1 MRLLSVRLI
10 VSLIVGITLVSL
22 GFSYYEVAG
31 GKRGLRSDLE
41 RRAEV
46 LGESVAGNV
55 EKSWESGSERG
66 LQRLVQ
72 RFGNRE
78 HLLGVAVYDRQG
90 KVVAITSELAAVL
103 PSIPQEVTK
112 AIAEGEGKS
121 SFVRLGDDPVHIF
134 ALPLHRQD
142 EIVGGLAV
150 VHDARY
156 IREQTLRAWREAF
169 LSVLIQV
176 VLIVFITLL
185 IVRWSIAGPIARA
198 AQWMRALRMGR
209 ISSRQQMPDLE
220 LFRPLAWEV
229 VTLAESLSQARS
241 AAENEARLRE
251 AGQSMWTAD
260 RLAVH
265 LQTRLDGGRLFVVS
279 NREPYLHQRNGKSLE
294 VIVPPSGLVTALEPV
309 LDACDGTWIAHGN
322 GDADTEVVDAHDRLR
337 VPPNDPRYTLRRVW
351 LTKEQEE
358 GYYYGF
364 ANEGLWPLCHIA
376 HTRPIFRAQDWRH
389 YEEVNRKFTDA
400 VLEEIEDTP
409 KPIVLVQDYHFALLP
424 RMLKE
429 KRPDARVAIFWHI
442 PWPNLEAFGIC
453 PWQRQ
458 LVDGLLGADLVGFH
472 IQSHCNNFLQTA
484 DRVVESRV
492 DWEHFSVL
500 RQNHRTLVR
509 PFPISV
515 KLTDDDSVE
524 STQHRVN
531 YLERSSLMHNLGLEA
546 SFMGIGVDRV
556 DYTKGILER
565 FLAIERFLEKYPSYV
580 GKFTFVQIGAPSRT
594 HIKRY
599 HDLLA
604 EVEAESERI
613 NWRFQAGKWKPIVF
627 LKRQHSHEE
636 IERYYCA
643 ADLCLVTSLHDG
655 MNLVAKEFLAAR
667 RDERGVLI
675 LSQFTGAARELR
687 DALLVNPY
695 DIDQTAEAIR
705 VALEMEPEEK
715 QLRAHRM
722 RRTIREQNIYRW
734 AGSLITEL
742 CELRLDTADSAQ
754 EEFRGNVAVA

>member
-1 MRLLSVRLI
+1 MRLLSARLI

-22 GFSYYEVAG
+22 GFSYYEVVG
-31 GKRGLRSDLE
+31 EKRSLRNDLE

-55 EKSWESGSERG
+55 EKSWEAGSERG

-90 KVVAITSELAAVL
+90 KTMAITSELGQVL
-103 PSIPQEVTK
+103 TAIPPEVTK
-112 AIAEGEGKS
+112 AMAEGHGES
-121 SFVRLGDDPVHIF
+121 SFVRVGKTPAQIF
-134 ALPLHRQD
+134 ALPLHRQ
-142 EIVGGLAV
+142 EQVVGGLAV
-150 VHDARY
+150 VHDATY
-156 IREQTLRAWREAF
+156 IRAQSLRVWRAAF
-169 LSVLIQV
+169 LRVLIQV
-176 VLIVFITLL
+176 FLIVLITLL

-198 AQWMRALRMGR
+198 AQWMRALRTGR
-209 ISSRQQMPDLE
+209 ISSRQQMPDLD

-229 VTLAESLSQARS
+229 VTLAESLSQARN

-251 AGQSMWTAD
+251 ASESMWTAD
-260 RLAVH
+260 RLAVQI
-265 LQTRLDGGRLFVVS
+265 QTRLEGSRLFVVS
-279 NREPYLHQRNGKSLE
+279 NREPYMHQHNGKSID
-294 VIVPPSGLVTALEPV
+294 VVVPPSGLVSALEPV
-309 LDACDGTWIAHGN
+309 LNACDGTWIAHGS

-337 VPPNDPRYTLRRVW
+337 VPPDDPRYTLRRLW
-351 LTKEQEE
+351 LSKEEEE

-376 HTRPIFRAQDWRH
+376 HTRPLFRAQDWQH
-389 YEEVNRKFTDA
+389 YQDVNRKFTAA

-409 KPIVLVQDYHFALLP
+409 KPVVLVQDYHFALLP
-424 RMLKE
+424 RMIKE

-442 PWPNLEAFGIC
+442 PWPNPEAFAIC

-458 LVDGLLGADLVGFH
+458 LVDGLLGADLIGFH
-472 IQSHCNNFLQTA
+472 IQSHCNNFLQTV
-484 DRVVESRV
+484 DRTVESRV

-500 RQNHRTLVR
+500 RQSHRTMVR

-515 KLTDDDSVE
+515 ALTDDE
-524 STQHRVN
+524 SIESDHHRVN
-531 YLERSSLMHNLGLEA
+531 YLERSALMHNLGVEA
-546 SFMGIGVDRV
+546 EFMGIGVDRV
-556 DYTKGILER
+556 DYTKGIPER
-565 FLAIERFLEKYPSYV
+565 FRAIERFFEKYPKYQ

-604 EVEAESERI
+604 EVEAEAERI
-613 NWRFQAGKWKPIVF
+613 NWRFQTGKWKPIIF
-627 LKRQHSHEE
+627 LKRQHNHQE
-636 IERYYCA
+636 IERYYSA

-655 MNLVAKEFLAAR
+655 MNLVAKEFIAAR

-695 DIDQTAEAIR
+695 NIDQTAEAIR
-705 VALEMEPEEK
+705 AALEMEPEEK
-715 QLRAHRM
+715 QLRMHRM
-722 RRTIREQNIYRW
+722 RRNVKEHNIYRW

-742 CELRLDTADSAQ
+742 CELRLDADRDR
-754 EEFRGNVAVA
+754 EKFRGNVAVA